1 MKSWSNLIYHSG
13 VPVMAG
19 TDAMNRH
26 FLPGFSL
33 HDELALLVESG
44 LPPLAARQMAT
55 INPARFPW
63 RVTSEGK
70 VSAGKTAN
78 LVLLDADPL
87 ATHIQ
92 AVWLA
97 GNYCDNTLADRRVRS
112 SPQ

>member
-1 MKSWSNLIYHSG
+1 
-13 VPVMAG
+13 MAG

-55 INPARFPW
+55 INPARFPG

-78 LVLLDADPL
+78 LVLLDADHLQPRSKRSGWR
-87 ATHIQ
+87 ATIMT
-92 AVWLA
+92 A
-97 GNYCDNTLADRRVRS
+97 TRS
-112 SPQ
+112 IKSWRQ